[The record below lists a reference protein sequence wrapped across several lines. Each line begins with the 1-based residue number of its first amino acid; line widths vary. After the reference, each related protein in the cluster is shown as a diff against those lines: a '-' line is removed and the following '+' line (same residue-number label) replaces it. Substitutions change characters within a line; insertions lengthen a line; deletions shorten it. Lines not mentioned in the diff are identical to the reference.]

1 MASRDCFVVGF
12 QQKLQI
18 LNKVDDTYTLS
29 IMMLATWATTLA
41 QEPAAPSP
49 AQEPAAPPSPPH
61 GPRLAYVGLLVIP
74 AGVLGCF
81 YLLALRW
88 LWQGAGSSTH
98 EAPGEPAAVGRE
110 AQSRARW
117 LVRRLSA
124 LRQSVLGYHGS
135 AGRDDGLASLRDEM

>member
-1 MASRDCFVVGF
+1 MNSRMRG
-12 QQKLQI
+12 
-18 LNKVDDTYTLS
+18 TLFAV
-29 IMMLATWATTLA
+29 LATWATTLA
-41 QEPAAPSP
+41 QEPAAPPS
-49 AQEPAAPPSPPH
+49 PPSPH

-135 AGRDDGLASLRDEM
+135 ADRDDGLASLRDEM